1 MDWIL
6 LFDGGPNDKAL
17 LYDYQACVED
27 TFHNNPQKAIKL
39 EKDALALCADVTA
52 DNSHLAANLHAN
64 VGYLYHKTKQIA
76 LAKQHMEEGI
86 RLLEQY
92 NLLHMNDSVIQIN
105 NYAGLISELG
115 ENEKALSALQKCADM
130 VKAYNSELSS
140 DYAALCWSMGTVCLQ
155 MGNVQ
160 QATADFKA
168 AFATYE
174 LLLADEPEQ
183 LEGKYQEV
191 QKLYVSAG
199 IYLGQQFRKKLSTDE

>member
-1 MDWIL
+1 
-6 LFDGGPNDKAL
+6 
-17 LYDYQACVED
+17 
-27 TFHNNPQKAIKL
+27 
-39 EKDALALCADVTA
+39 
-52 DNSHLAANLHAN
+52 
-64 VGYLYHKTKQIA
+64 
-76 LAKQHMEEGI
+76 
-86 RLLEQY
+86 
-92 NLLHMNDSVIQIN
+92 
-105 NYAGLISELG
+105 
-115 ENEKALSALQKCADM
+115 
-130 VKAYNSELSS
+130 
-140 DYAALCWSMGTVCLQ
+140 